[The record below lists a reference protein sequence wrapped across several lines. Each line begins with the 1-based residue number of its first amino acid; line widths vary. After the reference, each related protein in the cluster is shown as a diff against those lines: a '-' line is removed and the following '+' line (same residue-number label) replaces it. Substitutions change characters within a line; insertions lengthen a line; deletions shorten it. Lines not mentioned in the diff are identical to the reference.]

1 MLAASLGL
9 LFRPVVPPPFV
20 AYAGLWLV
28 NLSHKVWIDPNQLIF
43 WGIAVVLLML
53 INFAK
58 PDRAASATAA
68 AYPSAG
74 AIAGALLGIVVS
86 PDNAGLIIGSALGAL
101 LGAVAFSRTP
111 RGAAAVKFPTSKFF
125 AYLCAV
131 GLPAVVTACIAA
143 LPVLMTSLLNKHQL
157 S

>member
-74 AIAGALLGIVVS
+74 AIAGAYWGI
-86 PDNAGLIIGSALGAL
+86 P
-101 LGAVAFSRTP
+101 
-111 RGAAAVKFPTSKFF
+111 AAVRRRSAWRSGFLSHATRSRRRKISYFQVFCLP
-125 AYLCAV
+125 LCRRASR
-131 GLPAVVTACIAA
+131 GGHCLHRRIARTDDFIA
-143 LPVLMTSLLNKHQL
+143 
-157 S
+157 